1 MSAVPV
7 TRRHFLK
14 VSAAAGGGMIIGFCI
29 PEALAATVQP
39 KPWTSLPEGA
49 EINAW
54 LAIDAE
60 GNVTIRVPHT
70 EMGQGALTAVSM
82 MIAEELN
89 VDWTRVRAVFADP
102 NRHLRESN
110 VYKSMNTS
118 GSAVVRR
125 QHPHIMQAGASARE
139 RLKEAAA
146 RAWGVDRSQVEAK
159 LGTLKAGQRTG
170 SYAEFATAASKIT
183 LSEEPAIKKPGDW
196 WLLGKPL
203 KRLDA
208 EVKSNGTAVYAIDVQ
223 VPGMVYAAVKACPAP
238 WGTLR
243 GYDDKAIKG
252 RPGIILVTALKAV
265 PSKTDNSDLQDCVAV
280 VADSWWRAKNA
291 LEEVTIDWDYG
302 PYANVSSS
310 SQLTLARQ
318 RLGQAGT
325 VVSEKSEGSL
335 YVGESRKVTAEY
347 HRPWETHA
355 RMEPINATV
364 SVTPGRVDVWSPT
377 QDQSTALELAA
388 DQAGRDPKDVYVHT
402 IFLGGGFGGNGGGA
416 TAVTRQATELSKR
429 LKRPVKVVWSRE
441 EDMAQ
446 DKQRPPNVTR
456 LTAALRADGLPYAWT
471 TRSLWYTQDG
481 IERVGPAT
489 AHYAISNMPYQVP
502 NRRHEAINAKSHV
515 PVATHR
521 APGTNQH
528 GFITECFVDE
538 VAIAGGWDPLEW
550 RLAMTAGLADW
561 QLVLRTLKDKS
572 GFRTD
577 LPKGQGM
584 GVAIVEDHG
593 SICAACATVRVSP
606 AGELKVEK
614 VVIVIDSGHVIN
626 PHNTAEQLEGGVC
639 WELSH
644 AWMGGLEMREGRFV
658 NTNFD
663 SYPLLR
669 IHQMPQ
675 VEVHF
680 ALSGGAKWGGI
691 GEPAGPP
698 TPPAVANAI
707 WYATG
712 KRIRSTPFK
721 NQDLSWSQVTA
732 SHGQEF
738 RFSRLRRP

>member
-1 MSAVPV
+1 MTLSLVV
-7 TRRHFLK
+7 NRRQFLK
-14 VSAAAGGGMIIGFCI
+14 VTAAAGGGMLIGFHL
-29 PEALAATVQP
+29 PDAEAASVQP
-39 KPWTSLPEGA
+39 RPWTTLPEGA

-70 EMGQGALTAVSM
+70 EMGQGALTSVAM
-82 MIAEELN
+82 MIAEELD

-102 NRHLRESN
+102 NRHLRNGNE
-110 VYKSMNTS
+110 YTTMFTA
-118 GSAVVRR
+118 GSALVRR

-146 RAWGVDRSQVEAK
+146 NTWNIERSQVTAR
-159 LGTLKAGQRTG
+159 LGVLRAGNFSGTYARFASLAARVTLP
-170 SYAEFATAASKIT
+170 
-183 LSEEPAIKKPGDW
+183 EEPAIKKPGEW

-203 KRLDA
+203 KRLDVD
-208 EVKSNGTAVYAIDVQ
+208 VKSDGSATYAIDVQ
-223 VPGMVYAAVKACPAP
+223 VPGMVYAAVKACPVP
-238 WGTLR
+238 WGTLKS
-243 GYDDKAIKG
+243 YDDSGIRS
-252 RPGIILVTALKAV
+252 RPGIVAVAALKAV
-265 PSKTDNSDLQDCVAV
+265 PGKTENSDLQDCVAV
-280 VADSWWRAKNA
+280 VADSWWRASKA
-291 LEEVTIDWDYG
+291 LEALPIEWDYG
-302 PYANVSSS
+302 PYAHVSTHT
-310 SQLTLARQ
+310 QRALARQ
-318 RLGQAGT
+318 RLEQPGD
-325 VVSEKSEGSL
+325 V
-335 YVGESRKVTAEY
+335 VGESSEGALFLGESREVTAEY

-364 SVTPGRVDVWSPT
+364 SVTAARVDVWSPT
-377 QDQSTALELAA
+377 QDQSVALQLAA
-388 DQAGRDPKDVYVHT
+388 DQAGRDTRDVYVHT
-402 IFLGGGFGGNGGGA
+402 VFLGGGFGGNGAGG

-429 LKRPVKVVWSRE
+429 LALPVKVIWSRE
-441 EDMAQ
+441 EDIAQ
-446 DKQRPPNVTR
+446 DKQRPPNTTR
-456 LTAALRADGLPYAWT
+456 FRAALRDDGLPYAWT

-481 IERVGPAT
+481 IDRVGPAT

-502 NRRHEAINAKSHV
+502 NRRHEAINGKCHI

-521 APGTNQH
+521 APGTNQN
-528 GFITECFVDE
+528 GFMTECFADE

-550 RLAMTAGLADW
+550 RIRLTQGMDDW
-561 QLVLRTLKDKS
+561 QLVLKTLKEKA

-606 AGELKVEK
+606 AGELGVEK
-614 VVIVIDSGHVIN
+614 IVIVIDSGHVIN
-626 PHNTAEQLEGGVC
+626 PHNAAEQLEGGVC

-644 AWMGGLEMREGRFV
+644 AWMGGLELRDGRFV

-669 IHQMPQ
+669 MEQMPK

-698 TPPAVANAI
+698 VPPAVANAI

-721 NQDLSWSQVTA
+721 DHDLRWN
-732 SHGQEF
+732 
-738 RFSRLRRP
+738 

>member
-1 MSAVPV
+1 MSVVPV

-14 VSAAAGGGMIIGFCI
+14 VSAAAGGGMLIGFCI
-29 PEALAATVQP
+29 PGAFAASVQP
-39 KPWTSLPEGA
+39 KPWTRLPEGA

-82 MIAEELN
+82 MIAEELD

-102 NRHLRESN
+102 NRHLRNGNE
-110 VYKSMNTS
+110 YKSMNTS

-146 RAWGVDRSQVEAK
+146 REWGVERSSVEAK
-159 LGTLKAGQRTG
+159 LGTLTSG
-170 SYAEFATAASKIT
+170 SRSGTYAEFASAAAAIT
-183 LSEEPAIKKPGDW
+183 LTDEPAIKKPDEW
-196 WLLGKPL
+196 WLLGKPQ
-203 KRLDA
+203 KRLDV
-208 EVKSNGTAVYAIDVQ
+208 EVKSNGSATYAIDVR
-223 VPGMVYAAVKACPAP
+223 VPNMVYAAVKACPVP
-238 WGTLR
+238 WGTLK
-243 GYDDKAIKG
+243 GFDDRAIKA
-252 RPGIILVTALKAV
+252 RPGILAVVALKAG
-265 PSKTDNSDLQDCVAV
+265 PGKTDNSDLQDAVAV
-280 VADSWWRAKNA
+280 VADSWWRARSA
-291 LEEVTIDWDYG
+291 LDQVTIEWEYG
-302 PYANVSSS
+302 PYARVSTA
-310 SQLTLARQ
+310 SQLAVARQ
-318 RLGQAGT
+318 RLAHPGEL
-325 VVSEKSEGSL
+325 VSDKSEGTL
-335 YVGESRKVTAEY
+335 WIGESREVTAEY

-364 SVTPGRVDVWSPT
+364 SVTPERVDVWSPT
-377 QDQSTALELAA
+377 QDQSTALQLAA
-388 DQAGRDPKDVYVHT
+388 DQAGRDPKDVFVHT
-402 IFLGGGFGGNGGGA
+402 VFLGGGFGGNGGGA
-416 TAVTRQATELSKR
+416 TAVTRQATELSR
-429 LKRPVKVVWSRE
+429 QLKRPVKVIWSRE
-441 EDMAQ
+441 EDIAQ

-471 TRSLWYTQDG
+471 TRSLWFTQDG
-481 IERVGPAT
+481 IGRVGPAT
-489 AHYAISNMPYQVP
+489 ADYAISNMPYQVP
-502 NRRHEAINAKSHV
+502 NRRHERINAKAHI

-528 GFITECFVDE
+528 GFMTECFVDE
-538 VAIAGGWDPLEW
+538 VALAGGIDPLEW
-550 RLAMTAGLADW
+550 RLRMTQGLDDW
-561 QLVLRTLKDKS
+561 QLVLRTLKERS

-606 AGELKVEK
+606 QGELTVEK

-626 PHNTAEQLEGGVC
+626 PHNAAEQLEGGVC

-644 AWMGGLEMREGRFV
+644 AWMGGLELKEGRFL

-669 IHQMPQ
+669 MPQMPQ

-698 TPPAVANAI
+698 VPPAVANAI
-707 WYATG
+707 FYATG

-721 NQDLSWSQVTA
+721 SHDLSWA
-732 SHGQEF
+732 
-738 RFSRLRRP
+738 

>member
-7 TRRHFLK
+7 TRRQFLK
-14 VSAAAGGGMIIGFCI
+14 VTAAGGGGMIIGFCI
-29 PEALAATVQP
+29 PEALAATVLP
-39 KPWTSLPEGA
+39 KPWTALPEGA

-54 LAIDAE
+54 LAIDAD

-82 MIAEELN
+82 MIAEELD

-102 NRHLRESN
+102 NRHLRNGNE
-110 VYKSMNTS
+110 YKTMNTS

-146 RAWGVDRSQVEAK
+146 RAWGVERSTVRAK
-159 LGTLKAGQRTG
+159 LGTLESGTHSG
-170 SYAEFATAASKIT
+170 SYAEFATAAAAIT
-183 LSEEPAIKKPGDW
+183 LAEEPAIKKPGEW

-203 KRLDA
+203 RRLDVD
-208 EVKSNGTAVYAIDVQ
+208 VKSNGSAVYAIDAQ
-223 VPGMVYAAVKACPAP
+223 VPDMAYAAVRACPVP
-238 WGTLR
+238 WGGLR
-243 GYDDKAIKG
+243 SFDDSGIKS
-252 RPGIILVTALKAV
+252 RPGILAVVALKAV
-265 PSKTDNSDLQDCVAV
+265 PGKTGNSDLQDCVAV
-280 VADSWWRAKNA
+280 VADSWWRAKAA
-291 LEEVTIDWDYG
+291 LDQLPVEWDYG
-302 PYANVSSS
+302 TYAHVSTA
-310 SQLTLARQ
+310 SQLAVARQ
-318 RLGQAGT
+318 RLAQPGEL
-325 VVSEKSEGSL
+325 VSEKSEGAL
-335 YVGESRKVTAEY
+335 WIGESREVTAEY

-377 QDQSTALELAA
+377 QDQSTALQLAA
-388 DQAGRDPKDVYVHT
+388 DQAGRDPRDVFVHT
-402 IFLGGGFGGNGGGA
+402 VFLGGGFGGNGGGA
-416 TAVTRQATELSKR
+416 TAVTRQATELSKQ
-429 LKRPVKVVWSRE
+429 LKRPVKVIWARE
-441 EDMAQ
+441 EDIAQ

-471 TRSLWYTQDG
+471 TRSLWFTQDG

-489 AHYAISNMPYQVP
+489 ADYAISNMPYQVP
-502 NRRHEAINAKSHV
+502 NRRHERINAKSHI

-528 GFITECFVDE
+528 GFMTECFVDE
-538 VAIAGGWDPLEW
+538 VALAGGIDPLEW
-550 RLAMTAGLADW
+550 RLRMTQGMDDW
-561 QLVLRTLKDKS
+561 QLVLRTLKEKA

-593 SICAACATVRVSP
+593 SICAACATVRVSQE
-606 AGELKVEK
+606 GELAVEK

-626 PHNTAEQLEGGVC
+626 PHNAAEQLEGGVC

-644 AWMGGLEMREGRFV
+644 AWFGGLELREGRFV

-663 SYPLLR
+663 GYPLLR
-669 IHQMPQ
+669 MPQMPD

-680 ALSGGAKWGGI
+680 ALSGGSKWGGV

-698 TPPAVANAI
+698 VPPAVANAI
-707 WYATG
+707 YCATG

-721 NQDLSWSQVTA
+721 DHDLSWS
-732 SHGQEF
+732 
-738 RFSRLRRP
+738 

>member
-1 MSAVPV
+1 MSVAPV

-14 VSAAAGGGMIIGFCI
+14 VSAAAGGGLLIGFHI
-29 PEALAATVQP
+29 PEAFAATVNA
-39 KPWTSLPEGA
+39 KPWTASPQGA

-82 MIAEELN
+82 MIAEELD

-102 NRHLRESN
+102 NRHLRNGNE
-110 VYKSMNTS
+110 YKSMNTS

-146 RAWGVDRSQVEAK
+146 RAWGVDRSNVEAK
-159 LGTLKAGQRTG
+159 LGTLKAGTCTAT
-170 SYAEFATAASKIT
+170 YAEFATAAAAIT
-183 LSEEPAIKKPGDW
+183 LPEEPTIKKPGDW

-203 KRLDA
+203 KRLDVD
-208 EVKSNGTAVYAIDVQ
+208 VKSNGSAVYAIDVQ
-223 VPGMVYAAVKACPAP
+223 VPDMVYAAVKACPVP
-238 WGTLR
+238 WGTLKR
-243 GYDDKAIKG
+243 YDDSAIKN
-252 RPGIILVTALKAV
+252 RPGILAVVALKSA
-265 PSKTDNSDLQDCVAV
+265 PGQTDNSDLQDAVAV
-280 VADSWWRAKNA
+280 VADSWWRAKTA
-291 LEEVTIDWDYG
+291 LDELPIEWDYG
-302 PYANVSSS
+302 PNANVSSA
-310 SQLTLARQ
+310 SQLALARR
-318 RLGQAGT
+318 RLEQPGEL
-325 VVSEKSEGSL
+325 VSEKSEGVL
-335 YVGESRKVTAEY
+335 WIGEAREVTAEY

-364 SVTPGRVDVWSPT
+364 SVTPERVDVWSPT
-377 QDQSTALELAA
+377 QDQSDALELAA

-402 IFLGGGFGGNGGGA
+402 VFLGGGFGGNGGGA

-429 LKRPVKVVWSRE
+429 LKRPVKVIWSRE
-441 EDMAQ
+441 EDIAQ

-456 LTAALRADGLPYAWT
+456 LTAALRGNGLPYAWS
-471 TRSLWYTQDG
+471 TRSLWFTPEG
-481 IERVGPAT
+481 VERVGPAT
-489 AHYAISNMPYQVP
+489 ADYAISNMPYQVP
-502 NRRHEAINAKSHV
+502 NRRHERINAKAHI

-528 GFITECFVDE
+528 GFMTECFVDE
-538 VAIAGGWDPLEW
+538 VAIVSGIDPLEW
-550 RLAMTAGLADW
+550 RLRMTQGMDDW
-561 QLVLRTLKDKS
+561 QLVLRTLKEKS

-593 SICAACATVRVSP
+593 SICAACATVHVSQK
-606 AGELKVEK
+606 GELAVEK

-626 PHNTAEQLEGGVC
+626 PHNAAEQLEGGVC
-639 WELSH
+639 WELTH
-644 AWMGGLEMREGRFV
+644 AWMGGLELREGRFV

-669 IHQMPQ
+669 MPQMPE

-680 ALSGGAKWGGI
+680 ALSGGSKWGGI

-707 WYATG
+707 YFATG

-721 NQDLSWSQVTA
+721 SHDLSWS
-732 SHGQEF
+732 
-738 RFSRLRRP
+738 